1 MRTMGDTSDL
11 HFDTLA
17 LHAGYD
23 YGQNGGI
30 FPPIHMGVAYPFDSG
45 LQARAICA
53 GELPGYTYARTIN
66 PTNDVLER
74 RLAAL
79 EGAESCLATA
89 SGLAAIF
96 LAALGLMAQPGDAF
110 VTSNRLYG
118 NTRNQFQVTLAL
130 MGFEPIYVDH
140 PADPEAWDALIS
152 PRTRFLFVE
161 TPSNPD
167 LFVADLVSLADLA
180 DARGLSLVVDSTLS
194 SPAIL
199 RPLSLGADIV
209 VHSTTKYLAGHS
221 AALGG
226 AIVGAA
232 DFIEPLRAGHHHYV
246 GPTMSAFNAWLTL
259 LGMET
264 LPVRMP
270 RMIGSAQ
277 RVAEFLAEHSRV
289 RAVNYP
295 GLASHPQHTVA
306 LDQMGGGGTSLLSF
320 EVSGGMEGAWRVL
333 DRLRVPAHATQLGG
347 NQTVA
352 VHPATTTHGSLAEKV
367 RLSAGIS
374 DGLIRYSVGLE
385 DPDDL
390 ISDLAQA
397 LA

>member
-1 MRTMGDTSDL
+1 MEEATNL

-23 YGQNGGI
+23 YANDGGI
-30 FPPIHMGVAYPFDSG
+30 FPPIHMGVAYPFEG
-45 LQARAICA
+45 GAEAQEICA
-53 GELPGYTYARTIN
+53 GERSGYTYARTIN
-66 PTNDVLER
+66 PTNHVLEQ

-79 EGAESCLATA
+79 EGGEACLATA

-96 LAALGLMAQPGDAF
+96 LAALGLMEQPGDTF

-118 NTRNQFQVTLAL
+118 NTRNQFQVSLAL
-130 MGFEPIYVDH
+130 MGFEPVYVEQ
-140 PADPEAWDALIS
+140 PEDTAAWEASITS
-152 PRTRFLFVE
+152 RSRFLFVE

-167 LFVADLVSLADLA
+167 LFVADIVDLA
-180 DARGLSLVVDSTLS
+180 KLATARGLTLVVDSTLA
-194 SPAIL
+194 SPAVL
-199 RPLSLGADIV
+199 RPLDLGADVV

-226 AIVGAA
+226 AVVGRH
-232 DFIEPLRAGHHHYV
+232 DFIEPLRAGHHHYI
-246 GPTMSAFNAWLTL
+246 GPTLSAFNAWLTL
-259 LGMET
+259 LGIET

-277 RVAEFLAEHSRV
+277 RIAEFLAEHPRV
-289 RAVNYP
+289 LAVNYP
-295 GLASHPQHTVA
+295 GLHSHAQHRIA
-306 LDQMGGGGTSLLSF
+306 IEQMDGGGTSLLSF
-320 EVSGGMEGAWRVL
+320 EVDGGVEGAWHVL
-333 DRLRVPAHATQLGG
+333 DRLQVPVHATQLGS

-352 VHPATTTHGSLAEKV
+352 VHPATTTHGSLAPEI
-367 RLSAGIS
+367 RLSSGIP

-390 ISDLAQA
+390 IADLARA
-397 LA
+397 LD

>member
-1 MRTMGDTSDL
+1 MGDL
-11 HFDTLA
+11 HFDTKA

-23 YGQNGGI
+23 YAGDGGL

-45 LQARAICA
+45 EAAQQICA
-53 GELPGYTYARTIN
+53 GERPGYTYARTIN
-66 PTNDVLER
+66 PTNAVLEE

-79 EGAESCLATA
+79 EGGEACLATA

-96 LAALGLMAQPGDAF
+96 LTILGLLEEPGDEF

-118 NTRNQFQVTLAL
+118 NTRNQFEISLRL
-130 MGFEPIYVDH
+130 MGFEPHYVDR
-140 PADPEAWDALIS
+140 PEEMGAWAAQIT

-167 LFVADLVSLADLA
+167 LFVADVTGLARLARAHDLK
-180 DARGLSLVVDSTLS
+180 LVVDSTLA
-194 SPAIL
+194 SPAVL
-199 RPLSLGADIV
+199 RPLGLGADVV

-226 AIVGAA
+226 ALIGRR
-232 DFIEPLRAGHHHYV
+232 DFVEPLRAGHHHYI

-259 LGMET
+259 LGIET
-264 LPVRMP
+264 LAVRMP
-270 RMIGSAQ
+270 RLISSAQ
-277 RVAEFLAEHSRV
+277 RVAEFLATDPRV
-289 RAVNYP
+289 LAVSFP
-295 GLASHPQHTVA
+295 GLPSHPQHA
-306 LDQMGGGGTSLLSF
+306 IAREQMGGGGTSLLSF
-320 EVSGGMEGAWRVL
+320 EVQGGTQAAWRVL
-333 DRLRVPAHATQLGG
+333 ERLQVAVQATQLGS

-352 VHPATTTHGSLAEKV
+352 VHPATTTHGSLPPDV
-367 RLSAGIS
+367 RLSAGIP

-390 ISDLAQA
+390 IADLDHA

>member
-1 MRTMGDTSDL
+1 MGDL
-11 HFDTLA
+11 HFDTKA

-23 YGQNGGI
+23 YAGDGGL

-45 LQARAICA
+45 EAAQQICA
-53 GELPGYTYARTIN
+53 GERPGYTYARTIN
-66 PTNDVLER
+66 PTNAVLEE

-79 EGAESCLATA
+79 EGGEACLATA

-96 LAALGLMAQPGDAF
+96 LRILGLLEEPGDEF

-118 NTRNQFQVTLAL
+118 NTRNQFEISLRL
-130 MGFEPIYVDH
+130 MGFEPHYVDR
-140 PADPEAWDALIS
+140 PEEMGAWAAQIT

-167 LFVADLVSLADLA
+167 LFVADVTGLARLARAHDLK
-180 DARGLSLVVDSTLS
+180 LVVDSTLA
-194 SPAIL
+194 SPAVL
-199 RPLSLGADIV
+199 RPLGLGADVV

-226 AIVGAA
+226 ALIGRR
-232 DFIEPLRAGHHHYV
+232 DFVEPLRAGHHHYI

-259 LGMET
+259 LGIET
-264 LPVRMP
+264 LAVRMP
-270 RMIGSAQ
+270 RLISSAQ
-277 RVAEFLAEHSRV
+277 RVAEFLATDPRV
-289 RAVNYP
+289 LAVSFP
-295 GLASHPQHTVA
+295 GLPSHPQHA
-306 LDQMGGGGTSLLSF
+306 IAREQMGGGGTSLLSF
-320 EVSGGMEGAWRVL
+320 EVQGGTQAAWRVL
-333 DRLRVPAHATQLGG
+333 DRLQVAVQATQLGS

-352 VHPATTTHGSLAEKV
+352 VHPATTTHGSLPPDV
-367 RLSAGIS
+367 RLSAGIP

-390 ISDLAQA
+390 IADLDHA